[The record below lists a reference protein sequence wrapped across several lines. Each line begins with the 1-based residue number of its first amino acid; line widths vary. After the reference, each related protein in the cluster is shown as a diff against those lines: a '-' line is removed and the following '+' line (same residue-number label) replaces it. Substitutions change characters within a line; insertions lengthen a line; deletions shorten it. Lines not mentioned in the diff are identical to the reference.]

1 MEINNQILEA
11 LGLSL
16 VHSLWQGAALL
27 FLVLL
32 TLVSLRNRR
41 AKTRYSAILFGILA
55 LPCVLAANLYFFWPE
70 TIVDNSPV
78 IESAALTNALNLPID
93 FQPVSINP
101 QSNSTV
107 LWLKENASTIAMI
120 WFVGMALFLMK
131 VIGSFVWMR
140 RLTIRALPMK
150 GEAINTL
157 LERAKAVLGISK
169 KIQLKSSSW
178 IKSPV
183 ILGII
188 RPTILFP
195 IGLIEGLSV
204 EEVEA
209 ILYHELAHLKRNDFV
224 INIIINVLQIIFF
237 YHPAYW
243 WLKSQLD
250 NEREYA
256 TDELALQHSEKKL
269 PMIKALAKVQA
280 FSMNQPALAFA
291 GNSKNQVLKRINI
304 MMNSKQQP
312 NWLSAIFTIAILL
325 VAFGVMSVQDTNPKS
340 EKKNEAFP
348 SSVNIDLNS
357 RNDSILVNIRNGSLE
372 FDIDPQ
378 PQDNDSSAV
387 SKAILEFV
395 SSPESIKVGLNS
407 SGEVTSIARNGS
419 SLNGHELTVYKKA
432 YTRLS
437 SFSKKSYPTNGEL
450 EELREQL
457 KAREEE
463 IARRQKNATQI
474 FLDDNGK
481 IDSVLVNG
489 RLVEGEEKER
499 YVKEFEQSRVYSSY
513 NDQLQALEM
522 QYHQVSSQV
531 EQLLNSQKQLDQNK
545 IRQIKEY
552 ENRMAVLDHQIQQ
565 VKKATQYNRQ
575 IEQELIK
582 RDLEK
587 QYLRLQDSLKK
598 VAYPGN
604 TMDSSEVAW
613 INKYQALLKPIEE
626 RLMELNSSIMP
637 DNKRKIEVLERQL
650 KEIKSKVNVNEE
662 FVNIAVPKGGDQ
674 RLEFAKIFLVDK
686 IHPNTL
692 IEMDGEFHPSMKLAD
707 LTKEDILSIE
717 SIDIISGSEKL
728 KQGAGDLIEGKSQI
742 MRLNKTPLRRNVTS
756 DQLLKRLNERLST
769 KEECL
774 EVPLLEGEDNSSLVQ
789 MMFRGFDGTSNQKL
803 IMIDDTIREEQNFKD
818 INDIDISRIEKIQII
833 KGRKMEEFVPKRKLK
848 GIERI
853 IKVIYKK

>member
-41 AKTRYSAILFGILA
+41 AKIRYSVILFGILA
-55 LPCVLAANLYFFWPE
+55 LPCLLTLNLNYFWPDPV
-70 TIVDNSPV
+70 VDNSAA
-78 IESAALTNALNLPID
+78 IESVALTNSLNLPTD

-101 QSNSTV
+101 QSSSTV
-107 LWLKENASTIAMI
+107 LWLKEHASTIAML
-120 WFVGMALFLMK
+120 WFIGMALFLMK
-131 VIGSFVWMR
+131 VIGSFVWMK
-140 RLTIRALPMK
+140 RLTKRALPMK

-157 LERAKAVLGISK
+157 LERAKAVLCISK

-340 EKKNEAFP
+340 EKKNEDFP

-372 FDIDPQ
+372 FDLDPK
-378 PQDNDSSAV
+378 PQENDSSAV
-387 SKAILEFV
+387 SKAILDLIQNKDSFKLDFENGEV
-395 SSPESIKVGLNS
+395 SSITK
-407 SGEVTSIARNGS
+407 SGTSLEG
-419 SLNGHELTVYKKA
+419 K
-432 YTRLS
+432 
-437 SFSKKSYPTNGEL
+437 EL
-450 EELREQL
+450 EIYRIAYSKIAGTRNDLNRQLNETLQKREQELRRALQEVESQQRNLGNKQRSEPLQHLDRLESQYQQVRKQLEQ
-457 KAREEE
+457 
-463 IARRQKNATQI
+463 I
-474 FLDDNGK
+474 
-481 IDSVLVNG
+481 
-489 RLVEGEEKER
+489 
-499 YVKEFEQSRVYSSY
+499 
-513 NDQLQALEM
+513 LEPG
-522 QYHQVSSQV
+522 
-531 EQLLNSQKQLDQNK
+531 NQLDQVEV
-545 IRQIKEY
+545 RQIQEY
-552 ENRMAVLDHQIQQ
+552 QNKMAVLEDQIQQ
-565 VKKATQYNRQ
+565 VRKAAQYNNQ
-575 IEQELIK
+575 IEQELQ
-582 RDLEK
+582 RRELEQVQK
-587 QYLRLQDSLKK
+587 AAQY
-598 VAYPGN
+598 
-604 TMDSSEVAW
+604 
-613 INKYQALLKPIEE
+613 
-626 RLMELNSSIMP
+626 
-637 DNKRKIEVLERQL
+637 
-650 KEIKSKVNVNEE
+650 NEE
-662 FVNIAVPKGGDQ
+662 IERALARSKMALPGGEANRDILKVILQPFSKKDATTLYILDDQVLSNSQAYEENIELLRSIQVISGGNLESFGPNAKG
-674 RLEFAKIFLVDK
+674 K
-686 IHPNTL
+686 NL
-692 IEMDGEFHPSMKLAD
+692 IIKVS
-707 LTKEDILSIE
+707 TKEDFSEQKIRYENQWKIQTDQATQEARKERLLRTAEEIGKSSGKMISLPGGKE
-717 SIDIISGSEKL
+717 NKDIINLVILNIDPSYPETFIDYD
-728 KQGAGDLIEGKSQI
+728 GDLIEWKELKPSQI
-742 MRLNKTPLRRNVTS
+742 ETAKIIQVISGEALNTYK
-756 DQLLKRLNERLST
+756 
-769 KEECL
+769 
-774 EVPLLEGEDNSSLVQ
+774 
-789 MMFRGFDGTSNQKL
+789 
-803 IMIDDTIREEQNFKD
+803 
-818 INDIDISRIEKIQII
+818 
-833 KGRKMEEFVPKRKLK
+833 PKRKLK
-848 GIERI
+848 DKEFI
-853 IKVIYKK
+853 IKLSSKK

>member
-41 AKTRYSAILFGILA
+41 AKIRYSVILFGILA
-55 LPCVLAANLYFFWPE
+55 LPCLLTLNLNYFWPDPV
-70 TIVDNSPV
+70 VDNSAA
-78 IESAALTNALNLPID
+78 IESVALTNSLNLPTD

-101 QSNSTV
+101 QSSSTV
-107 LWLKENASTIAMI
+107 LWLKEHASTIAML
-120 WFVGMALFLMK
+120 WFIGMALFLMK
-131 VIGSFVWMR
+131 VIGSFVWMK
-140 RLTIRALPMK
+140 RLTKRALPMK

-256 TDELALQHSEKKL
+256 TDELALQYSEKKL
-269 PMIKALAKVQA
+269 PMIKALVKVQA

-340 EKKNEAFP
+340 EKKNEDFP

-372 FDIDPQ
+372 FDLDPK

-387 SKAILEFV
+387 SKAILDLIQNKDSFKLDFENGEV
-395 SSPESIKVGLNS
+395 SSITK
-407 SGEVTSIARNGS
+407 SGTSLEG
-419 SLNGHELTVYKKA
+419 K
-432 YTRLS
+432 
-437 SFSKKSYPTNGEL
+437 EL
-450 EELREQL
+450 EIYRIAYSKIAGTRNDLNRQLNETLQKREQELRRALQEVESQQRNLGNKQRSEPLQHLDRLESQYQQVRKQLEQ
-457 KAREEE
+457 
-463 IARRQKNATQI
+463 I
-474 FLDDNGK
+474 
-481 IDSVLVNG
+481 
-489 RLVEGEEKER
+489 
-499 YVKEFEQSRVYSSY
+499 
-513 NDQLQALEM
+513 LEPG
-522 QYHQVSSQV
+522 
-531 EQLLNSQKQLDQNK
+531 NQLDQVEV
-545 IRQIKEY
+545 RQIQEY
-552 ENRMAVLDHQIQQ
+552 QNKMAVLEDQIQQ
-565 VKKATQYNRQ
+565 VRKAAQYNNQ
-575 IEQELIK
+575 IEQELQ
-582 RDLEK
+582 RRELEQVQK
-587 QYLRLQDSLKK
+587 AAQY
-598 VAYPGN
+598 
-604 TMDSSEVAW
+604 
-613 INKYQALLKPIEE
+613 
-626 RLMELNSSIMP
+626 
-637 DNKRKIEVLERQL
+637 
-650 KEIKSKVNVNEE
+650 NEE
-662 FVNIAVPKGGDQ
+662 IERALARSKMALPGGEANRDILKVILQPFSKKDATTLYILDDQVLSNSQAYEENIELLRSIQVISGGNLESFGPNAKG
-674 RLEFAKIFLVDK
+674 K
-686 IHPNTL
+686 NL
-692 IEMDGEFHPSMKLAD
+692 IIKVS
-707 LTKEDILSIE
+707 TKEDFSEQKIRYENQWKIQTDQATQEARKERLLRTAEEIGKSSGKMISLPGGKENKDVINLVILN
-717 SIDIISGSEKL
+717 IDPSYPETFIDYD
-728 KQGAGDLIEGKSQI
+728 GDLIEWKELKPSQI
-742 MRLNKTPLRRNVTS
+742 EAAKIIQVISGEALNTYK
-756 DQLLKRLNERLST
+756 
-769 KEECL
+769 
-774 EVPLLEGEDNSSLVQ
+774 
-789 MMFRGFDGTSNQKL
+789 
-803 IMIDDTIREEQNFKD
+803 
-818 INDIDISRIEKIQII
+818 
-833 KGRKMEEFVPKRKLK
+833 PKRKLK
-848 GIERI
+848 DKEFI
-853 IKVIYKK
+853 IKLSSKK

>member
-1 MEINNQILEA
+1 MEINNQILEV

-41 AKTRYSAILFGILA
+41 AKTRYSVILFGILA
-55 LPCVLAANLYFFWPE
+55 LPCLLALNLNYFWPDPV
-70 TIVDNSPV
+70 VDNSAA
-78 IESAALTNALNLPID
+78 IESVALTNSLNLPTD
-93 FQPVSINP
+93 FQQVSINP
-101 QSNSTV
+101 QSSSTV
-107 LWLKENASTIAMI
+107 LWLKEHASTIAML
-120 WFVGMALFLMK
+120 WFIGMALFLMK
-131 VIGSFVWMR
+131 VIGSFVWMK
-140 RLTIRALPMK
+140 RLTNRALPMK

-256 TDELALQHSEKKL
+256 TDELALQYSEKKL

-340 EKKNEAFP
+340 EKKNEDFP

-372 FDIDPQ
+372 FDLDPK

-395 SSPESIKVGLNS
+395 SSPESLKVSLNL
-407 SGEVTSIARNGS
+407 SGEVTSITRNGS
-419 SLNGHELTVYKKA
+419 SLSGSELTVYKKA
-432 YTRLS
+432 YAQLS
-437 SFSKKSYPTNGEL
+437 SFSKKSNPTNGEL
-450 EELREQL
+450 EELKEQL

-499 YVKEFEQSRVYSSY
+499 YVKEFEQSKVYNSY
-513 NDQLQALEM
+513 TNQLQALET
-522 QYHQVSSQV
+522 QYHQVGTQV
-531 EQLLNSQKQLDQNK
+531 EQLLNSQKPLDQNTL
-545 IRQIKEY
+545 RQIKEY
-552 ENRMAVLDHQIQQ
+552 ENRMAVLEHQIQQ
-565 VKKATQYNRQ
+565 VRKATQYNRQ
-575 IEQELIK
+575 IEQELQRRELEQK
-582 RDLEK
+582 RSLENRT
-587 QYLRLQDSLKK
+587 LL
-598 VAYPGN
+598 
-604 TMDSSEVAW
+604 MDSSFTNSRVNFTLDENYEIEKILLNGEEINGEKKELALQEYRRHRELDVLSRERAKLGMIIQNYENQGMNNSEVQAQL
-613 INKYQALLKPIEE
+613 INAHKKTDMLSTRISDTYKFIREHQA
-626 RLMELNSSIMP
+626 
-637 DNKRKIEVLERQL
+637 VLERNYASIGISH
-650 KEIKSKVNVNEE
+650 K
-662 FVNIAVPKGGDQ
+662 
-674 RLEFAKIFLVDK
+674 
-686 IHPNTL
+686 
-692 IEMDGEFHPSMKLAD
+692 MDS
-707 LTKEDILSIE
+707 LSINHMLGNPTQSVLYLNDSNRDLLYSNAISNLE
-717 SIDIISGSEKL
+717 RSKHVMIDLNGKL
-728 KQGAGDLIEGKSQI
+728 KKDWTLTALDEEIDVETI
-742 MRLNKTPLRRNVTS
+742 
-756 DQLLKRLNERLST
+756 DQLILVK
-769 KEECL
+769 
-774 EVPLLEGEDNSSLVQ
+774 GETMYNYHS
-789 MMFRGFDGTSNQKL
+789 
-803 IMIDDTIREEQNFKD
+803 
-818 INDIDISRIEKIQII
+818 
-833 KGRKMEEFVPKRKLK
+833 KRKL
-848 GIERI
+848 GDTSALLR
-853 IKVIYKK
+853 VITKK

>member
-41 AKTRYSAILFGILA
+41 AKTRYSVILLGILA
-55 LPCVLAANLYFFWPE
+55 LPCLLALNLNYFWPE
-70 TIVDNSPV
+70 PIVDNSAA
-78 IESAALTNALNLPID
+78 IESVSLTNSLNLPTD

-101 QSNSTV
+101 QSSSTV
-107 LWLKENASTIAMI
+107 LWLKEHASTIAMV
-120 WFVGMALFLMK
+120 WFIGMALFLMK
-131 VIGSFVWMR
+131 VIGSFVWMK
-140 RLTIRALPMK
+140 RLTKRALPMK

-256 TDELALQHSEKKL
+256 TDELALQYSEKKL

-372 FDIDPQ
+372 FDLDPK

-395 SSPESIKVGLNS
+395 SSPESLQVNLNS
-407 SGEVTSIARNGS
+407 SGEVTSITRNGS
-419 SLNGHELTVYKKA
+419 SLSGSELTVYKKA
-432 YTRLS
+432 YARLS
-437 SFSKKSYPTNGEL
+437 SFSRKSNPTNGEL
-450 EELREQL
+450 EELKEQL

-499 YVKEFEQSRVYSSY
+499 YVKEFEQSKVYNSY
-513 NDQLQALEM
+513 TNQLQALET
-522 QYHQVSSQV
+522 QYHQVGTQV
-531 EQLLNSQKQLDQNK
+531 EQLLNSQKRLDQNTL
-545 IRQIKEY
+545 RQIKEY

-565 VKKATQYNRQ
+565 VRKATQYNRQ

-587 QYLRLQDSLKK
+587 EYLRLQDSLKI
-598 VAYPGN
+598 VTYPGN
-604 TMDSSEVAW
+604 TLDSAEVAW

-626 RLMELNSSIMP
+626 SLMELNSSMIS
-637 DNKRKIEVLERQL
+637 DNKRKAELLERQIE
-650 KEIKSKVNVNEE
+650 EIKATAQAKEV
-662 FVNIAVPKGGDQ
+662 FNIVIPKGDQ
-674 RLEFAKIFLVDK
+674 GLEYAKVFLVDK

-692 IEMDGEFHPSMKLAD
+692 IEMDGEFHPTMKLAD
-707 LTKEDILSIE
+707 LTEEDIMAIE
-717 SIDIISGSEKL
+717 SIDLISGSEML

-742 MRLNKTPLRRNVTS
+742 MRLNKSMFMSINVS
-756 DQLLKRLNERLST
+756 PSESHYYFNSPIGKSEYFDLLDLSKREKEGKLLIEFEGVL
-769 KEECL
+769 KEEWDL
-774 EVPLLEGEDNSSLVQ
+774 NYLKTKHLQDIKTIELVKGDL
-789 MMFRGFDGTSNQKL
+789 M
-803 IMIDDTIREEQNFKD
+803 
-818 INDIDISRIEKIQII
+818 EKYY
-833 KGRKMEEFVPKRKLK
+833 PKRKLK
-848 GIERI
+848 DAIGLLR
-853 IKVIYKK
+853 VNKKK